1 MRMQVLILCA
11 ISTNFRRR
19 SSTVGS
25 VDSGGSEA
33 GGLVPGSGGHHF
45 KTKYR
50 VLVMGNSRVGKTS
63 IISQFLYD
71 QFSTNYKVIIK
82 EGTGILILK

>member
-1 MRMQVLILCA
+1 MRMQVLILCV
-11 ISTNFRRR
+11 ISTRRR